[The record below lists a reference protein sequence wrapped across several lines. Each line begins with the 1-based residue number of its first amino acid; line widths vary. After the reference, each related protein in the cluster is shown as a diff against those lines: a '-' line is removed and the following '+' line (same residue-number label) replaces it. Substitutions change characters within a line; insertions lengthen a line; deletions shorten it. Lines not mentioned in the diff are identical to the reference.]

1 MNPNEKDETA
11 EKKEQKDKKRRKN
24 KKIPKVNMGAEFRYY
39 KIPEYI
45 KRIFASKK
53 INADDFVLT
62 YKTGL
67 SEDRVFCDVYIG
79 ADKDNIYVLWGIEA
93 VNPVTEKNIRK
104 KELNMDFQEMG
115 FNSFSIN
122 ALSDFRIEENIS
134 HGSYIAKV
142 SKTEDKESKEDEQ
155 GDLSENLENSDKL
168 DKKEDNNGEYIVLF
182 NFMFSDR
189 RFLRDFDKYLKQ
201 LKEKG
206 SVTFEEEKDSQQEKT
221 CPTCGNFYPSE
232 ERKVCPH
239 CMDKGAVLTRLF
251 VFVEKFKGY
260 LIIIFISLIC
270 TSLFGVLTGY
280 ISGIG
285 LYDRVLDENGDLAGR
300 IGLLLILI
308 ITIDIITRLVSVVYG
323 IIMAKISAMLVYDL
337 KSTIFESF
345 QKLSMSFFS
354 NRQTGGL
361 MSQFNQD
368 SNSVYF
374 FLVNDVHYFFVSLF
388 QLIVATVIMLVIN
401 PTLTLIVYV
410 VVPLFLIILKHLRIR
425 MRKIYARLF
434 ANTRDMSSVVTDVL
448 QGVRVVKV
456 FSKER
461 DEISRFDMK
470 SGNVKSTGLSAMYN
484 DQLWNVV
491 YFIPDIAFYLVWL
504 FGGYFVTRNI
514 MTYGLLMSFI
524 FYMGYMLDPIWF
536 FGNFM
541 RRFVG
546 TVNAI
551 QRLFEIV
558 DATPDVIE
566 TERPVRIKDFKGNI
580 EFKGVEFSY
589 EKNRKIIDNVNFT
602 VDGGKALGIVG
613 HTGAG
618 KSTIANLITRLYD
631 VEKGEI
637 SIDGVNIKDMSF
649 DDLHSL
655 ISIVS
660 QDTFLFMGTIAENI
674 KYAKQ
679 NATPDEII
687 TAAKIASAHEFIMKL
702 PNGYETKIG
711 HGYQDLS
718 GGEKQRLSIA
728 RAVLKNPKIL
738 IMDEATASMDTETE
752 RQIQHSLSLLTQN
765 RTTIIIAHRLSTLR
779 DVDKL
784 IVVENGKM
792 TESGTH
798 AELIEKKGTY
808 YNLYTMQA
816 KALKSIGIE

>member
-1 MNPNEKDETA
+1 MQMVRDETA
-11 EKKEQKDKKRRKN
+11 EKKQRKRN
-24 KKIPKVNMGAEFRYY
+24 KKAPKVNIGVEFHYY
-39 KIPEYI
+39 KFPDYI
-45 KRIFASKK
+45 KQIFKSKEV
-53 INADDFVLT
+53 DTDSFVLT

-67 SEDRVFCDVYIG
+67 SRDRVFCDVYIG
-79 ADKDNIYVLWGIEA
+79 VSKEYIYVLWGLES
-93 VNPVTEKNIRK
+93 VNPVTEKEIRK
-104 KELNMDFQEMG
+104 KEINMDFQEMG
-115 FNSFSIN
+115 IDIFPLNI
-122 ALSDFRIEENIS
+122 LSDFKIEESIS
-134 HGSYIAKV
+134 HGSYVA
-142 SKTEDKESKEDEQ
+142 
-155 GDLSENLENSDKL
+155 KL
-168 DKKEDNNGEYIVLF
+168 DNKYTVLF

-189 RFLRDFDKYLKQ
+189 RFLREFDKYLKQ

-206 SVTFEEEKDSQQEKT
+206 EITFEDEKDSGQEKT

-239 CMDKGAVLTRLF
+239 CMDKGAVIGRLL
-251 VFVEKFKGY
+251 VFVKKFKKY
-260 LIIIFISLIC
+260 LAIIFISLVL
-270 TSLFGVLTGY
+270 TSLFGILTGY

-285 LYDRVLDENGDLAGR
+285 LYDMVLTDTGPMAGR
-300 IGLLLILI
+300 IGLLILI
-308 ITIDIITRLVSVVYG
+308 IVSIDVVTRLVSVVYG
-323 IIMAKISAMLVYDL
+323 IIMANISASLVYDL
-337 KSTIFESF
+337 KATIFESF

-368 SNSVYF
+368 SDSVYF
-374 FLVNDVHYFFVSLF
+374 FLVNDVHYFFVSIF
-388 QLIVATVIMLVIN
+388 KLIVATVIMIVIN
-401 PTLTLIVYV
+401 PMLTLIVYI
-410 VVPLFLIILKHLRIR
+410 VVPIFMITLQHIRIR
-425 MRKIYARLF
+425 TRKIWARLF
-434 ANTRDMSSVVTDVL
+434 SNTRDMSAVVTDVL

-461 DEISRFDMK
+461 DEISRFNTK
-470 SGNVKSTGLSAMYN
+470 SDNVKATGISAMYN
-484 DQLWNVV
+484 EQLWNVV
-491 YFIPDIAFYLVWL
+491 FFIPQISSYLVWL
-504 FGGYFVTRNI
+504 VGGYFVTRDI
-514 MTYGLLMSFI
+514 LTYGMLMSFM
-524 FYMGYMLDPIWF
+524 FYMGYMLDPIGF

-541 RRFVG
+541 RRFMG
-546 TVNAI
+546 TVNAV
-551 QRLFEIV
+551 QRLFEII

-566 TERPVRIKDFKGNI
+566 KEEPLKIKNYKGDI
-580 EFKGVEFSY
+580 EFKDVEFSY
-589 EKNRKIIDNVNFT
+589 EKNRKIIDNVSFM
-602 VDGGKALGIVG
+602 VEGGKALGIVG

-637 SIDGVNIKDMSF
+637 SIDGVNIKDLSF
-649 DDLHSL
+649 DDLHGL

-660 QDTFLFMGTIAENI
+660 QDTFLFIGTIADNI

-679 NATPDEII
+679 DATPDEII
-687 TAAKIASAHEFIMKL
+687 TAAKIASAHDFIMKL

-738 IMDEATASMDTETE
+738 IMDEATAAMDTETE

-798 AELIEKKGTY
+798 AELIAKKGTY
-808 YNLYTMQA
+808 YNLYMMQA
-816 KALKSIGIE
+816 KALKSIGIEQ